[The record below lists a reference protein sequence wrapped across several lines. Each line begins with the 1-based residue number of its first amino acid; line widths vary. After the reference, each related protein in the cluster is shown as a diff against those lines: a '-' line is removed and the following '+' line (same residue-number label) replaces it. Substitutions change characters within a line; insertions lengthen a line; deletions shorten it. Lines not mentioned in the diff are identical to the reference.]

1 MESNKKTRKF
11 DKPLFV
17 YRLKTVEVLNYTKK
31 MIEFLI
37 EENYVEYIY
46 VEHISEI
53 NSKAIF
59 GDDKNEKFFKEFNK
73 DVEDCNLCI
82 IIGGDGTCLWANN
95 LFKNSKNKIPP
106 FFSFHGG
113 NLGFLAIYY
122 PEKYKIHLKELYET
136 TDYSF
141 IHRKEILCTLYEK
154 EEVKDEKKDKVKEG
168 DKDEK
173 GEGGDKDGDKDKDNK
188 EEFEGYKEI
197 KKFTGLNELYLEK
210 KANMC
215 HSTLFIEDN
224 FLANVSS
231 DGLIFATPT
240 GSTAYSLSA
249 GGPILHN
256 SVDGIIVTAICPFS
270 LSFRPIVLPHNIK
283 LRVKNN
289 YKKFPERYCIIK
301 IDGKDEGPLLDNQYI
316 EISLTDMSVDFLVL
330 KKTQENLNSLWI
342 EKISNSLG
350 WNHAF
355 K

>member
-1 MESNKKTRKF
+1 MESSNKTMKF

-17 YRLKTVEVLNYTKK
+17 YRLKTPKILNYTKD
-31 MIEFLI
+31 MIKFLI

-53 NSKAIF
+53 NSKTVF
-59 GDDKNEKFFKEFNK
+59 GNNFYEKFFKEFNK
-73 DVEDCNLCI
+73 DIEDCNICI

-95 LFKNSKNKIPP
+95 LFKHSKNKKPP

-122 PEKYKIHLKELYET
+122 PENYKEHLKELYEKS
-136 TDYSF
+136 DYSF

-154 EEVKDEKKDKVKEG
+154 DNYEKKEEDKIKE
-168 DKDEK
+168 E
-173 GEGGDKDGDKDKDNK
+173 DKDKEEKNNKDNIKDKKK
-188 EEFEGYKEI
+188 EEFEGYKEK

-210 KANMC
+210 NANMC

-270 LSFRPIVLPHNIK
+270 LSFRPIVLPDNIK

-289 YKKFPERYCIIK
+289 YRKFPERYCIIK
-301 IDGKDEGPLLDNQYI
+301 IDGQDEGVLKDNQYI
-316 EISLTDMSVDFLVL
+316 EISLTDMSIDFLVL
-330 KKTQENLNSLWI
+330 KKTQENLNNLWI